1 MTLEGEEEPSW
12 VSFENYVGMIDQHT
26 VDWETSMNAKLETDK
41 SRNSKSW
48 KPIRDRIAALTDVE
62 IESLAEIIHPNHYQG
77 ITRLSKYQRLYCSPE
92 ELPRS
97 IYGRYRCMNYNN
109 NLTTSDCI
117 LLQELGLPPI
127 VVNRLKNNEPSE
139 KLQLKIEFT
148 SLRIQSRE
156 ENATEL
162 QDVPGFKIKT
172 PK

>member
-1 MTLEGEEEPSW
+1 
-12 VSFENYVGMIDQHT
+12 
-26 VDWETSMNAKLETDK
+26 
-41 SRNSKSW
+41 
-48 KPIRDRIAALTDVE
+48 
-62 IESLAEIIHPNHYQG
+62 
-77 ITRLSKYQRLYCSPE
+77 
-92 ELPRS
+92 
-97 IYGRYRCMNYNN
+97 MNYAN
-109 NLTTSDCI
+109 NLTTDDC
-117 LLQELGLPPI
+117 LFLQELGLPPI